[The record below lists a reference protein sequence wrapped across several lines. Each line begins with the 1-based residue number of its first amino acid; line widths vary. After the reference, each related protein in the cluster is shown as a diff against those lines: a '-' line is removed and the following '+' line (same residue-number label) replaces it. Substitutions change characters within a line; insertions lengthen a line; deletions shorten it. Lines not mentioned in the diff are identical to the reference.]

1 MAPEPLLATRAQ
13 RLFISTI
20 CIQAIVVL
28 VMVAITFRLV
38 EDEVSFTDGLK
49 TLPCY
54 LALFA
59 LAEIFELIMAFDALR
74 MRNIIQLI
82 GILLFHLALLVFAAV
97 QVDQTKDAIVTMSGS
112 DCEGPGALLNC
123 DVPGSLWRRVQ
134 PYLIIAPCAIAVAWV
149 AMCFW
154 IKALY
159 AEFGWAIFHI
169 VGANPKMKTMY
180 QVYQIMLCLCQ
191 SSAILT
197 PELERE
203 SAQRNRGHDPDQS
216 TGIHNPLNPL
226 ATVLLVMISQ
236 QHKAIPFTVE
246 LKVQKPS
253 MDHNFTQFLRADLF
267 SNSVKFDFFFFTAV
281 TMQLLILVLDRD
293 SAEFGVTIA
302 AIPVVLTLL
311 ALCGLAV
318 QREIKWL
325 MTISLVL
332 MLAAESYF
340 FKLVR
345 FYEPATRGQYNTT
358 RVSLTIF
365 TIVAF
370 LLLFATFA
378 VGLKTFADFDRGLA
392 ESKVNGGSYVPMHKM
407 EILKGNDF
415 IVEKPTRPTYT
426 SQSSGGMQHNNSYT
440 AGTTLGPRIS
450 IE

>member
-20 CIQAIVVL
+20 TLQAIVVL

-38 EDEVSFTDGLK
+38 EDEREFTGGLK

-97 QVDQTKDAIVTMSGS
+97 QVGQTKEAIVTGT
-112 DCEGPGALLNC
+112 DCESSNPSLLEC

-134 PYLIIAPCAIAVAWV
+134 PYLIIAPCIIAAAWV
-149 AMCFW
+149 GMCFW

-180 QVYQIMLCLCQ
+180 QVYQIMLCL
-191 SSAILT
+191 L
-197 PELERE
+197 
-203 SAQRNRGHDPDQS
+203 
-216 TGIHNPLNPL
+216 
-226 ATVLLVMISQ
+226 
-236 QHKAIPFTVE
+236 
-246 LKVQKPS
+246 
-253 MDHNFTQFLRADLF
+253 
-267 SNSVKFDFFFFTAV
+267 KFDFFFFTAV
-281 TMQLLILVLDRD
+281 TMQLLILVLNKD
-293 SAEFGVTIA
+293 SAEFGITIA

-311 ALCGLAV
+311 ALCGWAV
-318 QREIKWL
+318 QREVKWL
-325 MTISLVL
+325 MSISLVL
-332 MLAAESYF
+332 MLAAETYF
-340 FKLVR
+340 YKLVR
-345 FYEPATRGQYNTT
+345 FYQPETRAQYSTT

-378 VGLKTFADFDRGLA
+378 VGLRTFADFDRGLA
-392 ESKVNGGSYVPMHKM
+392 ESKVNGGSYYPVKM
-407 EILKGNDF
+407 EPLKG
-415 IVEKPTRPTYT
+415 
-426 SQSSGGMQHNNSYT
+426 SMQQNNSYN
-440 AGTTLGPRIS
+440 AGTSLGPRIS

>member
-13 RLFISTI
+13 RLFISTNVAE
-20 CIQAIVVL
+20 AIVVL

-180 QVYQIMLCLCQ
+180 QVYQIMLCL
-191 SSAILT
+191 L
-197 PELERE
+197 
-203 SAQRNRGHDPDQS
+203 
-216 TGIHNPLNPL
+216 
-226 ATVLLVMISQ
+226 
-236 QHKAIPFTVE
+236 
-246 LKVQKPS
+246 
-253 MDHNFTQFLRADLF
+253 
-267 SNSVKFDFFFFTAV
+267 KFDFFFFTAV

-392 ESKVNGGSYVPMHKM
+392 ESKVN
-407 EILKGNDF
+407 
-415 IVEKPTRPTYT
+415 EKPTRPTYT
-426 SQSSGGMQHNNSYT
+426 SQSSSGMQHNNSYT